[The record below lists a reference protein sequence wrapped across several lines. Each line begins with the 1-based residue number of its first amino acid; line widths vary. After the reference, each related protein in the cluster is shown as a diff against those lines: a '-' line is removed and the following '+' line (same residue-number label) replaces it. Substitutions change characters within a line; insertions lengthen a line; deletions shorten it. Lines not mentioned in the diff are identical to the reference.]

1 MLSPLATVVYKHFEE
16 ITDPRLNR
24 GLNHDLGELM
34 FIALTAALANAD
46 SWADVERFGTS
57 HQDWFAKH
65 LPLENGIPSHDTFS
79 RVFAR
84 LDSGEF
90 LTAMHRWIDDFSD
103 SLRGQGIAID
113 GKTLRGSH
121 DVRHGQS
128 PLHTITAFACG
139 TRTVLRQMS
148 VPDKSNEIPAVP
160 LLLQMLDLVDATVT
174 LDAMHCQPE
183 TLKAVLDRGGDYIVT
198 VKRNQPSLHEYL
210 QDRFEGCAERDFEE
224 EGLRKL
230 VTLDKGHGRKERRSY
245 YVLGASKKEADVL
258 SRWPGLRSIGMV
270 IRQRWVKGVEQT
282 EVALFVSSRE
292 PKVRE
297 TARLLRGHWGIENS
311 QHYVL
316 DVVFAED
323 ASRIR
328 KGSGPEVT
336 AGIRRL
342 ALNILQRDT
351 TVRDNLRGKRLRA
364 GWDETVLDRIY
375 AAFSMN

>member
-1 MLSPLATVVYKHFEE
+1 M
-16 ITDPRLNR
+16 
-24 GLNHDLGELM
+24 
-34 FIALTAALANAD
+34 
-46 SWADVERFGTS
+46 
-57 HQDWFAKH
+57 
-65 LPLENGIPSHDTFS
+65 
-79 RVFAR
+79 
-84 LDSGEF
+84 
-90 LTAMHRWIDDFSD
+90 
-103 SLRGQGIAID
+103 
-113 GKTLRGSH
+113 
-121 DVRHGQS
+121 
-128 PLHTITAFACG
+128 
-139 TRTVLRQMS
+139 
-148 VPDKSNEIPAVP
+148 
-160 LLLQMLDLVDATVT
+160 
-174 LDAMHCQPE
+174 
-183 TLKAVLDRGGDYIVT
+183 
-198 VKRNQPSLHEYL
+198 
-210 QDRFEGCAERDFEE
+210 
-224 EGLRKL
+224 
-230 VTLDKGHGRKERRSY
+230 
-245 YVLGASKKEADVL
+245 L

-328 KGSGPEVT
+328 KGPGPEVT